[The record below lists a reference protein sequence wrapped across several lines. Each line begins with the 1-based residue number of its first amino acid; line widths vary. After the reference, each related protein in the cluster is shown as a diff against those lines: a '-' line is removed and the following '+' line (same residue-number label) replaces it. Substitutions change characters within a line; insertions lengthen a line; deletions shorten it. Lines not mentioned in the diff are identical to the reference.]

1 MIGGLIMAR
10 DPTTAE
16 TARLA
21 ARLAVGSLFG
31 TVIASLSVFWVLLS
45 HLAFVLI
52 AVPLVAASV
61 WAASLSWTDAR
72 RP

>member
-1 MIGGLIMAR
+1 MIGCLLMEK
-10 DPTTAE
+10 DPTSAD

-31 TVIASLSVFWVLLS
+31 ALIASLTVFWVLLS
-45 HLAFVLI
+45 HLGFVLI

-61 WAASLSWTDAR
+61 WAASLYGTDAR